1 MELDLHSLGWSRVGG
16 HVLYCFGSVAVLM
29 GRVCFM
35 GRHCLVLG
43 PYMVAAV
50 VVSIGLRLFC
60 LQFAGCD
67 VTLRLFRSK
76 IFHMSKNL

>member
-1 MELDLHSLGWSRVGG
+1 
-16 HVLYCFGSVAVLM
+16 
-29 GRVCFM
+29 M

-76 IFHMSKNL
+76 IFHMQKNL